1 MSKALPS
8 CLGAAVLAHLAHMI
22 PTVTDHD
29 EALLNLLRKR
39 ASAGIGDLVEALGV
53 TATAVRQ
60 RLNRLMDDGLV
71 EREEVVSGGRGRPS
85 HRYQITDKGRRTSG
99 NNYADLVDVL
109 WAEIRSIE
117 DPEVRAGLLKRIA
130 KQLAQRAGELPGA
143 TLEDKM
149 QRLAELMQQRHIPFE
164 VDNSGELP
172 VLTAVACP
180 YPELVEHDKS
190 ICAMERM
197 LFSEVLGETMRLTD
211 CRPHGDSCCSFQ
223 PSSAPR

>member
-1 MSKALPS
+1 MFPA
-8 CLGAAVLAHLAHMI
+8 
-22 PTVTDHD
+22 VTDSD
-29 EALLNLLRKR
+29 EHLLNQLRKR
-39 ASAGIGDLVEALGV
+39 GGAEISDLVEALGV

-60 RLNRLMDDGLV
+60 RLTRLMEDELV
-71 EREEVVSGGRGRPS
+71 CREEVVRGGRGRPS
-85 HRYQITDKGRRTSG
+85 HRYQLTEKGSRASG
-99 NNYADLVDVL
+99 NNYAELVDVL

-117 DPEVRAGLLKRIA
+117 DPAVRSGLLQRIA
-130 KQLAQRAGELPGA
+130 KQLAERAGELPGD
-143 TLEDKM
+143 TLEERM
-149 QRLAELMQQRHIPFE
+149 QRLAELMQKRHIPFE
-164 VDNSGELP
+164 VDKSGELP

>member
-1 MSKALPS
+1 ML
-8 CLGAAVLAHLAHMI
+8 
-22 PTVTDHD
+22 PTVTDSD

-39 ASAGIGDLVEALGV
+39 GGEGISDLVAELGV

-60 RLNRLMDDGLV
+60 RLSRLMDEGLV
-71 EREEVVSGGRGRPS
+71 CREEVLRGGRGRPS
-85 HRYQITDKGRRTSG
+85 HRYRLTEKGRRSSG

-109 WAEIRSIE
+109 WAEIRSID
-117 DPEVRAGLLKRIA
+117 DPDVRVGLLKRIA
-130 KQLAQRAGELPGA
+130 VQLAQRAGQLPGD
-143 TLEDKM
+143 TLEEKM
-149 QRLAELMQQRHIPFE
+149 QGLAELMQQRHVPFE
-164 VDNSGELP
+164 VDKSGELP

-197 LFSEVLGETMRLTD
+197 LFSEVLGETMRLTG
-211 CRPHGDSCCSFQ
+211 CHPHGDGCCSFE

>member
-1 MSKALPS
+1 MVTA
-8 CLGAAVLAHLAHMI
+8 
-22 PTVTDHD
+22 VTDSD
-29 EALLNLLRKR
+29 ENLLNLLRKR
-39 ASAGIGDLVEALGV
+39 VGVSISDLVEELGV

-60 RLNRLMDDGLV
+60 RLARLMDEGLV
-71 EREEVVSGGRGRPS
+71 TREEVARSGRGRPS
-85 HRYQITDKGRRTSG
+85 HRYKLTEKGRRSGG
-99 NNYADLVDVL
+99 NNYVDLVDVL

-117 DPEVRAGLLKRIA
+117 DPDVRAGLLKRIA
-130 KQLAQRAGELPGA
+130 KQLAARAGELPGA
-143 TLEDKM
+143 TLEEKM
-149 QRLAELMQQRHIPFE
+149 HRLAALMQERHIPFE
-164 VDNSGELP
+164 VTKSGELP

-197 LFSEVLGETMRLTD
+197 LFSEVLGENLRLTD

>member
-1 MSKALPS
+1 
-8 CLGAAVLAHLAHMI
+8 MI
-22 PTVTDHD
+22 STVTNHD
-29 EALLNLLRKR
+29 EALLNLLRKQG
-39 ASAGIGDLVEALGV
+39 SAGISELVDVLGV

-60 RLNRLMDDGLV
+60 RLNRLMEEGLV
-71 EREEVVSGGRGRPS
+71 ERQQVVSGGRGRPS
-85 HRYQITDKGRRTSG
+85 HRYQLTEKGRRTSG

-130 KQLAQRAGELPGA
+130 KQLAQRAGELPGE
-143 TLEDKM
+143 TLEEKM
-149 QRLAELMQQRHIPFE
+149 QRLADLMQQKHIPFE
-164 VDNSGELP
+164 VDSSGDLP

-211 CRPHGDSCCSFQ
+211 CRPHGDSCCSFR